1 MLSVSALGRESD
13 RERGSESGAGTSTAW
28 EPAATPP
35 MSGGDVAQRYVGD
48 GSEIVHVDSFEDEMA
63 Q

>member
-1 MLSVSALGRESD
+1 
-13 RERGSESGAGTSTAW
+13 
-28 EPAATPP
+28 
-35 MSGGDVAQRYVGD
+35 MSGGDVAQRYGGD